1 MYVLH
6 AVLSRF
12 IVFDFCDPVDY
23 RLPGSSVHGILQ
35 TRIPETVAISFSR
48 GSSWP
53 RDWTRVSYVTCIGRC
68 VTWKPLVLP
77 GKPHSNITSVLTNG
91 GNLDRK
97 TDMNRETDMPRGK
110 LMWRHMGRRQPMTG
124 VMHLSITHNAE
135 HQRSLTSNK
144 RWGRA
149 PSRAVKKSRV
159 LPTPWFWD
167 SQPPELW
174 DNKILLF

>member
-1 MYVLH
+1 M
-6 AVLSRF
+6 
-12 IVFDFCDPVDY
+12 DY
-23 RLPGSSVHGILQ
+23 RLPGSSIHGILQ
-35 TRIPETVAISFSR
+35 TRILETVAISFSR

-53 RDWTRVSYVTCIGRC
+53 RNRTCVSYVTCIGSC

-97 TDMNRETDMPRGK
+97 TDMDRETDMPRGK

-135 HQRSLTSNK
+135 HRRSLTSKYWLNPQSYTNGQVNEIISFVPVNTHMTFYSK
-144 RWGRA
+144 CFNNI
-149 PSRAVKKSRV
+149 K
-159 LPTPWFWD
+159 
-167 SQPPELW
+167 LW
-174 DNKILLF
+174 